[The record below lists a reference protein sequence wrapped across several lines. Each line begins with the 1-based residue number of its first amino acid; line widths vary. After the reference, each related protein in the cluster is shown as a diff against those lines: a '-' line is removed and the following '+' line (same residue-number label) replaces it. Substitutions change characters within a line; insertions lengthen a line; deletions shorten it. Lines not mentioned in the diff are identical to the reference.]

1 MAYLKTKKQK
11 FLLIIFFFLIIAGSF
26 GFKGSS
32 FLTHPALAQVT
43 LTDMSPD
50 PGSAAT
56 QDQIDSIGKGTL
68 NPIKIILVGVLS
80 LMGFLIRVATALFNW
95 AIDSKNM
102 SDVLTNGV
110 IYTTWALV
118 RDTLNIAFILVL
130 LFSAFSTV
138 FQVDKYSYKRLLLTL
153 VLMALLVNFSF
164 PITRFIID
172 FSNSLMYYLINSS
185 GIGISNVNAAFPSIA
200 ADSQLG
206 KILGL
211 PASATIL
218 SLLAAII
225 FTWILAITLLIIA
238 GLFVIR
244 TVALAI
250 LIIFSPI
257 AFTGSIIPF
266 SASYASKWWDSLFKY
281 AFFGPVMVFMLGVSV
296 KMMAAIQTKGMVS
309 MENIAGQQSADP
321 NLLAAVS
328 FFIIPLIILWAGII
342 FAQQMSLTGASA
354 VIGRGQK
361 FMKWAPNSVF
371 KATGIPGGVKKAAD
385 HYSKKGAPMF
395 LGKIPGLRGSEKTE
409 ATEDRLSGFFTK
421 GPKGW
426 KNANVEMEKKAIAET
441 RKKWKDN
448 GGATDSDISAA
459 LKSPSQAVRRAA
471 AIEASE
477 KVGFGDSKVA
487 LENYK
492 KALAAV
498 HGNADMENSF
508 NGKVKEKHIKLLI
521 ENDIATNKLSPVE
534 TYKKHLSELNAEGLA
549 KQKGLHEDL
558 KSNPAFLNYLNK
570 EIKTDTDHH
579 KELFKR
585 LTKKQREE
593 YFANGVGTI

>member
-1 MAYLKTKKQK
+1 MPHIKTKKQK
-11 FLLIIFFFLIIAGSF
+11 FLFSLFFLLLIVGGFGLKGYSF
-26 GFKGSS
+26 FA
-32 FLTHPALAQVT
+32 HPALAGEVT

-50 PGSAAT
+50 PSSAAT
-56 QDQIDSIGKGTL
+56 QDEIDSIGKGTL
-68 NPIKIILVGVLS
+68 NPIKILLVGVLS

-102 SDVLTNGV
+102 SDVLTNGI
-110 IYTTWALV
+110 IYTTWAMV

-185 GIGISNVNAAFPSIA
+185 GIGISDVNAAFPSIA

-211 PASATIL
+211 PASSTIL

-244 TVALAI
+244 TIALAI

-281 AFFGPVMVFMLGVSV
+281 AFFGPVMVFMLGLSV
-296 KMMAAIQTKGMVS
+296 KMMAAIQTNGMVS
-309 MENIAGQQSADP
+309 MKNIAGQQSADP

-342 FAQQMSLTGASA
+342 FAQRMSLYGASA

-371 KATGIPGGVKKAAD
+371 KATGVPGGVKKAKD
-385 HYSKKGAPMF
+385 YYGKNGAPGF

-409 ATEDRLSGFFTK
+409 AAEDRMAGFFTK

-426 KNANVEMEKKAIAET
+426 KAANVEMEKKFIAET

-448 GGATDSDISAA
+448 GGATESDISNA
-459 LKSPSQAVRRAA
+459 LKSSSTSLKRAA
-471 AIEASE
+471 AIEAAE
-477 KVGFGDSKVA
+477 KAGFGSTDILAK
-487 LENYK
+487 ENYK
-492 KALAAV
+492 QALAAV
-498 HGNADMENSF
+498 SGNKELEATFNS
-508 NGKVKEKHIKLLI
+508 KVKEKNIRLAIDHDIDNGVTPTVAYKDRLSKLTPDEI
-521 ENDIATNKLSPVE
+521 
-534 TYKKHLSELNAEGLA
+534 A
-549 KQKGLHEDL
+549 KQKGLHEKIGTNVDL
-558 KSNPAFLNYLNK
+558 QNFILAEVAPDNEY
-570 EIKTDTDHH
+570 H
-579 KELFKR
+579 KEFFKK
-585 LTKKQREE
+585 LTREQRKE
-593 YFANGVGTI
+593 YITLGLNP